1 MFLER
6 IISFSLGN
14 IWRWSGSPDRS
25 KLIRYLKTLDISG
38 VEIVFPTEQELN
50 AFHISS
56 IDAQWLSG
64 LPYTT
69 IHAPFNLF
77 SSHAS
82 EETILKQLNVISE
95 LYENTHAKSVVFHP
109 APYEKL
115 APLTDRNFH
124 VTVENLPP
132 GRHTGIPELRR
143 IFKKYPEFSFCLDI
157 SHAYLWSKYETARLL
172 REFGSRL
179 SQIHLSGTYR
189 RKSHQSLQSVSRDFL
204 QTIEDIKQFDVP
216 LVVEEDFKVKSIVGV
231 KEELTFIRGLF
242 NEACAVTS

>member
-1 MFLER
+1 MER

-14 IWRWSGSPDRS
+14 IWRWSDSPDRS
-25 KLIRYLKTLDISG
+25 KLIQYMKTLDITG
-38 VEIVFPTEQELN
+38 VEIVFPTEQELY
-50 AFHISS
+50 AFHLSG

-82 EETILKQLNVISE
+82 KETILKQLNAISE
-95 LYENTHAKSVVFHP
+95 LYVKTHAKSVVFHP
-109 APYEKL
+109 APCEKL
-115 APLTDRNFH
+115 ALLAGRNFH

-132 GRHTGIPELRR
+132 GKHTGIPELRR

-157 SHAYLWSKYETARLL
+157 SHAYLWSKYETARLI

-189 RKSHQSLQSVSRDFL
+189 RKSHQSLQSVSRDFM
-204 QTIEDIKQFDVP
+204 QTIEGIKCLDLP
-216 LVVEEDFKVKSIVGV
+216 LVVEEDFRVKSLAGV

-242 NEACAVTS
+242 NEACAVTI

>member
-1 MFLER
+1 MER

-14 IWRWSGSPDRS
+14 IWRWSDSPDRS

-50 AFHISS
+50 AFHLSG

-82 EETILKQLNVISE
+82 EETILNQLNIISE
-95 LYENTHAKSVVFHP
+95 LYEKTHAKSVVFHP
-109 APYEKL
+109 ASCEKL
-115 APLTDRNFH
+115 APLKDRDFH

-132 GRHTGIPELRR
+132 GRHTGIPELHR
-143 IFKKYPEFSFCLDI
+143 IFNEYPEFSFCLDI
-157 SHAYLWSKYETARLL
+157 SHAYLWSKYETARLI
-172 REFGSRL
+172 RKFGSRL

-204 QTIEDIKQFDVP
+204 QTIEDIKHLDVP
-216 LVVEEDFKVKSIVGV
+216 LVVEEDFKVKSIAGV
-231 KEELTFIRGLF
+231 KEELIFIRGLF
-242 NEACAVTS
+242 NEACSVTI

>member
-1 MFLER
+1 
-6 IISFSLGN
+6 
-14 IWRWSGSPDRS
+14 
-25 KLIRYLKTLDISG
+25 LIRYVKTLDISG

-50 AFHISS
+50 AFHISG

-82 EETILKQLNVISE
+82 EETILKQLNVISK
-95 LYENTHAKSVVFHP
+95 LYERIHAKSVVFHP
-109 APYEKL
+109 APCEKL

-124 VTVENLPP
+124 VILENLPP
-132 GRHTGIPELRR
+132 GRHAGIPDLRR
-143 IFKKYPEFSFCLDI
+143 IFNEYPEFAFCLDI

-189 RKSHQSLQSVSRDFL
+189 RKSHQTLQSVSRNFL
-204 QTIEDIKQFDVP
+204 QTIDDIKQLEVP
-216 LVVEEDFKVKSIVGV
+216 LVIEEDFKVKSIAGV
-231 KEELTFIRGLF
+231 KKELNFIRGLF
-242 NEACAVTS
+242 HDASSVTI